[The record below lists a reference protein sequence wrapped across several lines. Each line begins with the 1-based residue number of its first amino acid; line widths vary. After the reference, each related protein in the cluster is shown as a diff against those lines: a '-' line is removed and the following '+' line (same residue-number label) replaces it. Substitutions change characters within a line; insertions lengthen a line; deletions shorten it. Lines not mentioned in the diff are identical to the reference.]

1 MSTYEKTLKSWETK
15 TEEKW
20 TTVEAVL
27 ESEGF
32 TLANVVGSHFQ
43 YRHPKL
49 LEMVKMFPGTYIS
62 KDYGPAG
69 QIIVIR
75 RGSKAYSET
84 LNRILEAI
92 KRIKEFDELK
102 SKRG

>member
-1 MSTYEKTLKSWETK
+1 MSKYEKTLKSWETK

-20 TTVEAVL
+20 STVEAVL
-27 ESEGF
+27 EHEGF

-43 YRHPKL
+43 YRHPTL
-49 LEMVKMFPGTYIS
+49 LEMVKMFPGQYIS

-69 QIIVIR
+69 QIIVIKD
-75 RGSKAYSET
+75 GNKAKGYILKRT
-84 LNRILEAI
+84 LKAI
-92 KRIKEFDELK
+92 EIIRQFNELQ